1 MAEIKQPLID
11 ATAELLRVMVLAV
24 IPLLIVSLENQSIDW
39 RVIGIVALIAGLRWL
54 DKFLH
59 KFGEANDNKVLEAG
73 LTRF

>member
-1 MAEIKQPLID
+1 MAQIKQPLID

-24 IPLLIVSLENQSIDW
+24 IPVLITSLEKQEIDW
-39 RVIGIVALIAGLRWL
+39 RVIGVVALIAGLRWI

-59 KFGEANDNKVLEAG
+59 KFGEANDKKVLEAG

>member
-24 IPLLIVSLENQSIDW
+24 IPLLIASLENQSIDW

-59 KFGEANDNKVLEAG
+59 KFGEANNRTTLEGG

>member
-1 MAEIKQPLID
+1 MEVKQPLID

-24 IPLLIVSLENQSIDW
+24 IPVLISSLESQSVDW
-39 RVIGIVALIAGLRWL
+39 RVIGVVALIAGLRWI

-59 KFGEANDNKVLEAG
+59 KFGEANENKVLEAG

>member
-1 MAEIKQPLID
+1 MEVKQPLID

-24 IPLLIVSLENQSIDW
+24 IPVLITSLEKNEIDW
-39 RVIGIVALIAGLRWL
+39 RVIGVVALVAGLRWV

-59 KFGEANDNKVLEAG
+59 KYGEANENKVLEAG

>member
-1 MAEIKQPLID
+1 MAKIKQPLID

-24 IPLLIVSLENQSIDW
+24 IPILISSLESQTIDW
-39 RVIGIVALIAGLRWL
+39 RVIGIVALIAGLRWV

-59 KFGEANDNKVLEAG
+59 KFGEANENKVLEAG

>member
-1 MAEIKQPLID
+1 MAQVKQPLID

-24 IPLLIVSLENQSIDW
+24 IPVLITSLEKSEIDW
-39 RVIGIVALIAGLRWL
+39 RVIGVVALIAGLRWI

-59 KFGEANDNKVLEAG
+59 KFGEANERTLLEKG

>member
-1 MAEIKQPLID
+1 MDKIKQPLID
-11 ATAELLRVMVLAV
+11 ATTELLRVMVLAV
-24 IPLLIVSLENQSIDW
+24 IPVLITSLEKQAIDW
-39 RVIGIVALIAGLRWL
+39 RVIGVVAIIAGLRWL

>member
-1 MAEIKQPLID
+1 MAEMKQPLID

-24 IPLLIVSLENQSIDW
+24 IPVLIASLENQSIDW